1 MLPSIIRDP
10 SLRCQAHSRRSG
22 WQQCGRL
29 RAFGSRVCT
38 THGARR
44 VPRFDENA
52 PNFKHGKRS
61 LKNTTET
68 THSIQRVRLLAIG
81 VKAMNGS
88 KRAAEVFDRALPEL
102 LGRQEVELD
111 RLAKLKLGRRR

>member
-1 MLPSIIRDP
+1 M
-10 SLRCQAHSRRSG
+10 
-22 WQQCGRL
+22 
-29 RAFGSRVCT
+29 
-38 THGARR
+38 
-44 VPRFDENA
+44 
-52 PNFKHGKRS
+52 
-61 LKNTTET
+61 
-68 THSIQRVRLLAIG
+68 RLLAIG